1 MPQTVKG
8 DVNHLSFDNTE
19 VAFAGK
25 SDYDLKRAYWL
36 FKLIGSNTLV
46 KLSKPFANLAVDL
59 HLPIGPIVRQTLYK
73 QFCGGETIRDC
84 NSTMQYLAD
93 YGVGTILDYSVEGKG
108 TTADF
113 ERVVTE
119 VLESIE
125 QSKTDKRIAFA
136 VFKVTGL
143 APFDVLEKVSAH
155 DILTATE
162 EAEWTAAQKRVAT
175 LCKAAAE
182 AGTPIF
188 FDAEESWIQLA
199 VDALCYSQM
208 ELYNKEKPIVYNTIQ
223 LYLTERYA
231 HMVDSHKKALKKGY
245 IPGYKLVRGAYM
257 EKERK
262 RAEKMGY
269 HSPVQVNKTA
279 TDDAYNE
286 ALKYCVAHIE
296 TLAICAGSHNEESCM
311 YLAELMHKAG
321 LPCDH
326 KHIYFSQLLG
336 MSDHISFNLAHAG
349 YNVAKYVPYGPVRDV
364 LPYLLRR
371 AEENTSV
378 AGQTP
383 RELSL
388 LIKER
393 KRRK

>member
-46 KLSKPFANLAVDL
+46 KFSKPFANLAVDL

-73 QFCGGETIRDC
+73 QFCGGETIKDC
-84 NSTMQYLAD
+84 NSTMKYLAD

-113 ERVVTE
+113 ERVVDE

-143 APFDVLEKVSAH
+143 APFSILEKVSAK
-155 DILTATE
+155 DKLTK
-162 EAEWTAAQKRVAT
+162 AEQDEWDAVQQRVAT

-182 AGTPIF
+182 ADTPIF
-188 FDAEESWIQLA
+188 LDAEESWIQEA
-199 VDALCYSQM
+199 VDQLCYSQM
-208 ELYNKEKPIVYNTIQ
+208 ELYNQVKPIVYNTIQ

-231 HMVDSHKKALKKGY
+231 HMVDSHKKAVEKGY

-262 RAEKMGY
+262 RAEKQGY
-269 HSPVQVNKTA
+269 QSPVQVNKQA
-279 TDDAYNE
+279 TDDAYNG
-286 ALKYCVAHIE
+286 ALKYSVEHIE
-296 TLAICAGSHNEESCM
+296 TLAICAGSHNENSCM
-311 YLAELMHKAG
+311 YLAELMQKAG
-321 LPCDH
+321 LPYNH

>member
-1 MPQTVKG
+1 MPQNVKG
-8 DVNHLSFDNTE
+8 GVNLSFDNTE

-46 KLSKPFANLAVDL
+46 KISKPFANLAVDL

-73 QFCGGETIRDC
+73 QFCGGETISDC
-84 NSTMQYLAD
+84 DHTMQYLAD

-108 TTADF
+108 TTDDF
-113 ERVVTE
+113 ERVVNE

-143 APFDVLEKVSAH
+143 APFELLEKVSAQ
-155 DILTATE
+155 DKLTKE
-162 EAEWTAAQKRVAT
+162 EQAEWLAVEQRVAT
-175 LCKAAAE
+175 ICKAAVE
-182 AGTPIF
+182 ADTPIF

-199 VDALCYSQM
+199 VDALCYPQM
-208 ELYNKEKPIVYNTIQ
+208 ELYNKQKPIVYNTIQ

-231 HMVDSHKKALKKGY
+231 HMVDAHQKAKAAGY
-245 IPGYKLVRGAYM
+245 IPGFKLVRGAYM
-257 EKERK
+257 EKERN

-269 HSPVQVNKTA
+269 ASPVQVNKQA
-279 TDDAYNE
+279 TDDGYNG
-286 ALKYCVAHIE
+286 ALKYCVEHIE

-311 YLAELMHKAG
+311 LLADLMHSAG
-321 LPCDH
+321 LPYNH

-336 MSDHISFNLAHAG
+336 MSDHISFNLAYAG